1 MILTRFAHCGSMPQ
15 MKKAALSL
23 AMVAPLV
30 AVKQVNLVTEG
41 KELFH
46 VMGCAECHAIDA
58 ADSSIKS
65 GPSLYHRFPH
75 PAGQRPVLDAT
86 HRRIEVTTDEAYLF
100 SSLRQPAAQLA
111 EGYPAIMPAFPK
123 ELLSDDQVRA
133 LWHYLR
139 HQADAGKNGPAV
151 VMGKSTKEKTHDS
164 LFDDPDEVLVGQR
177 AIALRA
183 PVLGASARA
192 VHVGLPTGYHFSF
205 DPRHFSVR
213 RVWSGG
219 FLHLKKERTGRSI
232 PGSDLGRAAKV
243 LLDAEPLL
251 LPLNGRGEPVDL
263 EFKQPDL
270 GDNAAI
276 ARHLWKGGDF
286 LKEWA
291 AADVA
296 FRGYDLH
303 PDGPPTFRFRIGPN
317 ELAQS
322 IDISSSGL
330 ITVTI
335 EARLAQGQRWMLR
348 EDGLRD
354 VAVEGGVFDK
364 GIWTL
369 PAGKQNRFVLRA
381 QIIEPGIARAP
392 LTKQE
397 NRAPQERRI
406 EPSEVTLPPGYRAE
420 QWSAPHDFWGRPLLF
435 EPTAIDRAADG
446 TLVVGTRSAGIW
458 RLRNGTWQCF
468 AEGTYECLGLH
479 IEDDRGDKIVIA
491 QKPELTRLTDLDGD
505 GFADR
510 YETVCD
516 AFGFHGDYH
525 EYTHGLVRDEQGNY
539 LFTLNLCH
547 SDDPRASYK
556 AGGNF
561 MGSMGGYRGWA
572 CRVTPQGQF
581 QLIASGLRS
590 PAGLGQW
597 SDGTPLVVDNQ
608 GEYFGS
614 SKIFVLKENAFY
626 GHPASLVSL
635 PNMKPSSSAIRY
647 ELWKDR
653 AERCAVWLPHNRY
666 ANSPGH
672 PVVDR
677 SAGKFGPYAGQ
688 LFLGDQTQSTLMRV
702 DLQKVDQIM
711 QGSVMLFGR
720 GFSSGLMRPCFLAD
734 GSLLLGQTGRGWSAK
749 GGKPAALQRVL
760 WDGKTIAADIL
771 HLRAEAR
778 GIRVSLTSPLKKEVT
793 AEKLLEKCR
802 LASWTYLD
810 SSNYGSPEH
819 ETRENPIARVE
830 IAADRRSLL
839 LHCEDFSQ
847 PAACL
852 DRLYHFRLLEAV
864 DCFEQ
869 PCARHD
875 MDAYLTLRAIP
886 K

>member
-1 MILTRFAHCGSMPQ
+1 MKFLLGLVLTFPVI
-15 MKKAALSL
+15 AAE
-23 AMVAPLV
+23 
-30 AVKQVNLVTEG
+30 QVNLVAEG
-41 KELFH
+41 KELFQ

-65 GPSLYHRFPH
+65 GPSLYNRFQN
-75 PAGQRPVLDAT
+75 PAGKRAVLDAS
-86 HRRIEVTTDEAYLF
+86 HQRIEVAADEAYLF
-100 SSLRQPAAQLA
+100 SSLRQPASQLA

-123 ELLSDDQVRA
+123 ELLSDDQVRSIA
-133 LWHYLR
+133 HFLR
-139 HQADAGKNGPAV
+139 HQAAEGKNGPAV
-151 VMGKSTKEKTHDS
+151 VMGKSTREKKHES
-164 LFDDPDEVLVGQR
+164 IFDDADEVLVDQR
-177 AIALRA
+177 PIVLRA

-192 VHVGLPTGYHFSF
+192 VHVGLPTGFHFSF
-205 DPRHFSVR
+205 DPRHLSVR

-219 FLHLKKERTGRSI
+219 FLNLKKERTGRSI

-251 LPLNGRGEPVDL
+251 LPWNMRGEAVDL

-286 LKEWA
+286 LAELA

-296 FRGYDLH
+296 FHGYDLH
-303 PDGPPTFRFRIGPN
+303 RDGRPTFRFRIGPN
-317 ELAQS
+317 ELTQT
-322 IDISSSGL
+322 IDISSSGQL
-330 ITVTI
+330 TVTI
-335 EARLAQGQRWMLR
+335 EARLAQPQRFMLR
-348 EDGLRD
+348 ENGLRD
-354 VAVEGGVFDK
+354 VALEGGAFK
-364 GIWTL
+364 QGIWTL
-369 PAGKQNRFVLRA
+369 PAGKKNRFVLRA
-381 QIIEPGIARAP
+381 QIIEPAIARAP
-392 LTKQE
+392 LAKQE
-397 NRAPQERRI
+397 NRAPQERQI
-406 EPSEVTLPPGYRAE
+406 EPSTVTLPPGYRAE

-435 EPTAIDRAADG
+435 EPTAIDLAADG
-446 TLVVGTRSAGIW
+446 TLVVGTRTAGIW
-458 RLRNGTWQCF
+458 RLRDGKWQCF

-479 IEDDRGDKIVIA
+479 IEDDRGDRIVIA
-491 QKPELTRLTDLDGD
+491 QKPELTRLTDVDGD

-525 EYTHGLVRDEQGNY
+525 EYTHGLIRDAQGNY

-581 QLIASGLRS
+581 QPIASGLRS
-590 PAGLGQW
+590 PAGLGSW
-597 SDGTPLVVDNQ
+597 TDGTTLVVDNQ

-626 GHPASLVSL
+626 GHPSSLVSL
-635 PNMKPSSSAIRY
+635 PKMKPSSTPIRY
-647 ELWKDR
+647 EFWKNR

-677 SAGKFGPYAGQ
+677 SAGAFGPYAGQ
-688 LFLGDQTQSTLMRV
+688 LFLGDQTQSSLMRV
-702 DLQKVDQIM
+702 DLQSVDNTM

-734 GSLLLGQTGRGWSAK
+734 GSLLLGQTGRGWSSQ
-749 GGKPAALQRVL
+749 GGKPAALQRVF
-760 WDGKTIAADIL
+760 WDGKTIVADIL

-778 GIRVSLTSPLKKEVT
+778 GIRVSLTSPLKKEIA
-793 AEKLLEKCR
+793 AEKLLEKCQ
-802 LASWTYLD
+802 LKSWTYLD

-819 ETRENPIARVE
+819 ETRDNPIARVE

-847 PAACL
+847 PASCL
-852 DRLYHFRLLEAV
+852 DRIYHFRFIQAV

-869 PCARHD
+869 PLAREE

-886 K
+886 Q

>member
-1 MILTRFAHCGSMPQ
+1 MMKFLLGLVLTFPVI
-15 MKKAALSL
+15 AAE
-23 AMVAPLV
+23 
-30 AVKQVNLVTEG
+30 QVNLVAEG
-41 KELFH
+41 KELFQ

-65 GPSLYHRFPH
+65 GPSLYNRFQN
-75 PAGQRPVLDAT
+75 PAGKRAVLDAS
-86 HRRIEVTTDEAYLF
+86 HQRIEVAADEAYLF
-100 SSLRQPAAQLA
+100 SSLRQPASQLA

-123 ELLSDDQVRA
+123 ELLSDDQVRSIA
-133 LWHYLR
+133 HFLR
-139 HQADAGKNGPAV
+139 HQAAEGKNGPAV
-151 VMGKSTKEKTHDS
+151 VMGKSTREKKHES
-164 LFDDPDEVLVGQR
+164 IFDDADEVLVDQR
-177 AIALRA
+177 PIVLRA

-192 VHVGLPTGYHFSF
+192 VHVGLPTGFHFSF
-205 DPRHFSVR
+205 DPRHLSVR

-219 FLHLKKERTGRSI
+219 FLNLKKERTGRSI

-251 LPLNGRGEPVDL
+251 LPWNMRGEAVDL

-276 ARHLWKGGDF
+276 ARHLLKGGDF
-286 LKEWA
+286 LAELA

-296 FRGYDLH
+296 FHGYDLH
-303 PDGPPTFRFRIGPN
+303 RAGRPTFRFRIGPN
-317 ELAQS
+317 ELTQT
-322 IDISSSGL
+322 IDISSSGQL
-330 ITVTI
+330 TVTI
-335 EARLAQGQRWMLR
+335 EARLAQPQRFMLR
-348 EDGLRD
+348 ENGLRD
-354 VAVEGGVFDK
+354 VALEGGAFK
-364 GIWTL
+364 QGIWTL

-381 QIIEPGIARAP
+381 QIIEPAIARAP
-392 LTKQE
+392 LAKQE

-406 EPSEVTLPPGYRAE
+406 EPSAVTLPPGYRAE

-435 EPTAIDRAADG
+435 EPTAIDLAADG

-458 RLRNGTWQCF
+458 RLRDGKWQCF

-479 IEDDRGDKIVIA
+479 IEDDRGDRIVIA
-491 QKPELTRLTDLDGD
+491 QKPELTRLTDVDGD

-525 EYTHGLVRDEQGNY
+525 EYTHGLIRDAQGNY

-581 QLIASGLRS
+581 QPIASGLRS
-590 PAGLGQW
+590 PAGLGSW
-597 SDGTPLVVDNQ
+597 TDGTTLVVDNQ

-626 GHPASLVSL
+626 GHPSSLVSL
-635 PNMKPSSSAIRY
+635 PKMKPSSTPIRY
-647 ELWKDR
+647 EFWKNR

-677 SAGKFGPYAGQ
+677 SAGAFGPYAGQ
-688 LFLGDQTQSTLMRV
+688 LFLGDQTQSSLMRI
-702 DLQKVDQIM
+702 DLQSVDNTM

-734 GSLLLGQTGRGWSAK
+734 GSLLLGQTGRGWSSQ
-749 GGKPAALQRVL
+749 GGKPAALQRVF
-760 WDGKTIAADIL
+760 WDGKTIATDIL

-778 GIRVSLTSPLKKEVT
+778 GIRVSLTSPLKKEIA
-793 AEKLLEKCR
+793 AEKLLEKCQ
-802 LASWTYLD
+802 LKSWTYLD

-819 ETRENPIARVE
+819 ETRDNPIARVE

-847 PAACL
+847 PASCL
-852 DRLYHFRLLEAV
+852 DRIYHFRFIQAV

-869 PCARHD
+869 PLAREE

-886 K
+886 Q